1 MPAVGLVRGKGD
13 GLDKLEQLAK
23 GVKACTNCEL
33 RMNATRP
40 VPGIG
45 EVGSNYF
52 LIGEAPGANEDKVG
66 IPFIGDAG
74 KKLDQLLELAGID
87 RNDCYFTNVCK
98 CRPPSNRDPRKGE
111 IKACKIWL
119 EEEIRLV
126 KPAYIITLGRVP
138 LSLFSEYGVKQMH
151 GTMFEMEVEDGID

>member
-1 MPAVGLVRGKGD
+1 M
-13 GLDKLEQLAK
+13 DKLEQLAK
-23 GVKACTNCEL
+23 NVKGCTNCEL

-40 VPGIG
+40 VPGCG
-45 EVGSNYF
+45 ETGAKYL
-52 LIGEAPGANEDKVG
+52 LIGEAPGANEDKAG

-111 IKACKIWL
+111 IKACRGWL

-126 KPAYIITLGRVP
+126 KPAYLITLGRVP
-138 LSLFSEYGVKQMH
+138 LSLFCPYGIKQVH
-151 GTMFEMEVEDGID
+151 GTQMEIEILDV